1 MAFVMMTIGVIA
13 LVYGANFLV
22 DGASVIAKRFNIP
35 NLVIGLTIVAFGT
48 SAPELVVNVIASIQG
63 HSAITLG
70 NVIGSNLI
78 NTLVILGITALIYPL
93 TVSKT
98 TTYVEIPLSLL
109 AAFIVFLM
117 ANDMYFDGVKSV
129 LGKVDGLIL
138 LLFFIIFLA
147 YNFYL
152 MISSKE
158 EEELEI
164 KNYTPLVATL
174 AFISGLILLIIGGKF
189 IVDSAIK
196 IASGFGVSERI
207 ISLTIVAL
215 GTSLPELATSI
226 VAAMKKNSDLA
237 IGNVIGSNIFNIFF
251 ILGISTSISPIT
263 MMPGS
268 NLEIGVNIVA
278 SLLLLIFIARKQRVE
293 RWQGVVMAGVYGIYL
308 IKLLNS

>member
-1 MAFVMMTIGVIA
+1 MAFVMMIIGVIA

-48 SAPELVVNVIASIQG
+48 SAPELVVNVIASVQG

-98 TTYVEIPLSLL
+98 TTYVEIPMSLL

-117 ANDMYFDGVKSV
+117 ANDMYFDGITSV
-129 LGKVDGLIL
+129 IGKVDGSIL
-138 LLFFIIFLA
+138 LLFFLIFLA

-152 MISSKE
+152 MVSSKE

-164 KNYTPLVATL
+164 KNYTPLVASL
-174 AFISGLILLIIGGKF
+174 AFVGGLVLLILGGKF
-189 IVDSAIK
+189 IVDSAVE

-207 ISLTIVAL
+207 ISLTVVAL
-215 GTSLPELATSI
+215 GTSLPELATSV

-237 IGNVIGSNIFNIFF
+237 IGNVVGSNIFNIFF
-251 ILGISTSISPIT
+251 ILGISTSIAPIT

-268 NLEIGVNIVA
+268 NLEIGINVFA
-278 SLLLLIFIARKQRVE
+278 SLLLLLFVARKKSLQ
-293 RWQGVVMAGVYGIYL
+293 RWQGAIMIGVYGIYL

>member
-1 MAFVMMTIGVIA
+1 MAFVMMIIGVIA

-48 SAPELVVNVIASIQG
+48 SAPELVVNVIASVQG

-98 TTYVEIPLSLL
+98 TTYVEIPMSLL

-117 ANDMYFDGVKSV
+117 ANDMYFDGITSV
-129 LGKVDGLIL
+129 IGKVDGSIL
-138 LLFFIIFLA
+138 LLFFLIFLA

-152 MISSKE
+152 MVSSKE

-164 KNYTPLVATL
+164 KNYTPLVASL
-174 AFISGLILLIIGGKF
+174 AFVGGLVLLILGGKF
-189 IVDSAIK
+189 IVDSAVE

-207 ISLTIVAL
+207 ISLTVVAL
-215 GTSLPELATSI
+215 GTSLPELATSV

-237 IGNVIGSNIFNIFF
+237 IGNVVGSNIFNIFF
-251 ILGISTSISPIT
+251 ILGISTSIAPIT

-268 NLEIGVNIVA
+268 NLEIGINVFA
-278 SLLLLIFIARKQRVE
+278 SLLLLLFVARKKNLQ
-293 RWQGVVMAGVYGIYL
+293 RWQGAIMIGVYGIYL

>member
-268 NLEIGVNIVA
+268 NLEIEVNIVA